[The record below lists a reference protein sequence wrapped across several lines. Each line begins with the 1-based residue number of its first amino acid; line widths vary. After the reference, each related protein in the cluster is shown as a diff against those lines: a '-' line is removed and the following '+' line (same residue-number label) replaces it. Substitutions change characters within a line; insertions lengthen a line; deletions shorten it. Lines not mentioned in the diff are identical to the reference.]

1 MRVCKCVSVCL
12 CVYVCV
18 CMSVC
23 VCLSSEEIEG
33 DGRRETNETER
44 RRERE
49 RERERERKGGIKREE
64 KGNGE
69 PLESCGPAFTPL
81 PGTLHTPETLFTQQP
96 RRRGSL
102 RSYLLRARLATRC

>member
-1 MRVCKCVSVCL
+1 ERVNERERER
-12 CVYVCV
+12 
-18 CMSVC
+18 
-23 VCLSSEEIEG
+23 EEERERERER
-33 DGRRETNETER
+33 GRRETNETER

-49 RERERERKGGIKREE
+49 RERERKGGIKREK